1 MDALRLIGVSIR
13 RACFLA
19 GITVRGYCYVPA
31 GEASN
36 KGLMVRIREIAKQFP
51 RWGMPRIYDMVR
63 FTGEVVNRKRVHRLY
78 CMCKLQLQ
86 YRRKARRR
94 YTATQPLPVPD
105 QPNRIW
111 ALDFMHD
118 ALGNGRCIR
127 FFTAVD
133 ACTREC
139 LEIEVSHGFSGER
152 VTRILDILAVTRGL
166 PEIIM
171 SDNGPEFQSAAA
183 MRWAARNRVHWHF
196 IDPGKPNQNAWI
208 ESFNGK
214 FRDECLNLHAFSDL
228 KEAQTIAARWKIEY
242 NTVRPHSSLGRVP
255 PKVYAAGLK
264 QRKLQLQV

>member
-1 MDALRLIGVSIR
+1 LKVIGVSVR

-19 GITVRGYCYVPA
+19 GITVRGYRYIPQS
-31 GEASN
+31 EASN
-36 KGLMVRIREIAKQFP
+36 KGLIERMREIARKFP
-51 RWGMPRIYDMVR
+51 RWGMPRIFDSLR
-63 FTGEVVNRKRVHRLY
+63 SAGEAVNRKRVHRLY
-78 CMCKLQLQ
+78 CLSKLQLQ

-94 YTATQPLPVPD
+94 HASTQPLPVPD

-118 ALGNGRCIR
+118 ALADGTTIR

-139 LEIEVSHGFSGER
+139 IELETDRGFSGER
-152 VTRILDILAVTRGL
+152 VTRMLDVLAITRGL

-228 KEAQTIAARWKIEY
+228 EETRTIANKWKEEY
-242 NTVRPHSSLGRVP
+242 NTIRPHSSLGRVP
-255 PKVYAAGLK
+255 PAVYATGLK
-264 QRKLQLQV
+264 HRKLQLQT